1 MPLDYDLVLHI
12 LAVKTCPHTQTHAH
26 DCGLLVSDLKWEID
40 SSEVNGTD
48 GQTVFPLRRC

>member
-12 LAVKTCPHTQTHAH
+12 LAVKTQTHAH

-40 SSEVNGTD
+40 SSEVNGAD